1 MNTPRQANVRPSVGT
16 IAGDNRNIDPGGR
29 PSTSFVLPIKTS
41 SSPVPIAA
49 GIDPKEPNPVRGS
62 PSSPIY

>member
-16 IAGDNRNIDPGGR
+16 IAGDNRNTDPGSR
-29 PSTSFVLPIKTS
+29 PSTSFVLPIVTS

-49 GIDPKEPNPVRGS
+49 GVDPKEPNSVH
-62 PSSPIY
+62 SSP